1 MLKDRYQLDEVHYYR
16 YKCFD
21 KMISQRGIVDYLLAQ
36 DEELKNTYRL
46 YQQILWAIKTKNI
59 DILIQTVNDKHDKIS
74 DYMQT
79 AVKTCKKYLKYI
91 VNAVKYNFTNGVI
104 EGINNKIKTLKR
116 IAFGYRSFLNF
127 KNRILIMRNLI
138 SLKKERYA

>member
-1 MLKDRYQLDEVHYYR
+1 
-16 YKCFD
+16 
-21 KMISQRGIVDYLLAQ
+21 
-36 DEELKNTYRL
+36 
-46 YQQILWAIKTKNI
+46 
-59 DILIQTVNDKHDKIS
+59 
-74 DYMQT
+74 MQT

-127 KNRILIMRNLI
+127 KNRILIMCNLI

>member
-1 MLKDRYQLDEVHYYR
+1 
-16 YKCFD
+16 
-21 KMISQRGIVDYLLAQ
+21 MISQRGIVDYLLAQ

-127 KNRILIMRNLI
+127 KNRILIMCNLI

>member
-1 MLKDRYQLDEVHYYR
+1 
-16 YKCFD
+16 
-21 KMISQRGIVDYLLAQ
+21 MISQRGIVDYLLAQ

-91 VNAVKYNFTNGVI
+91 FNAVKYNFTNGVI

>member
-1 MLKDRYQLDEVHYYR
+1 
-16 YKCFD
+16 
-21 KMISQRGIVDYLLAQ
+21 MISQRGIVDYLLAQ